1 MFECISR
8 LVGVLAKAIEQLNSL
23 TVGHV
28 SLGLHG
34 ASVGT
39 VKQQV
44 HDGDTIIVKAI
55 GNFGVRFLGVD
66 APEISFTLPGE
77 KGFTGLNNPKWE
89 VFLSNPL
96 AGFNL
101 EAGLTS
107 FLQSRVG
114 QDAAA
119 NHHRHAAKAQEA
131 LEREVTKDMMEL
143 NKSKEDF
150 EFFMAFAIEIM
161 DRYGRLL
168 GFINRN
174 QPQGD
179 RPVDYNGR
187 LLKEGF
193 ISPYFIWPNVNP
205 FRRAESIK
213 KAVIPPGQAKNEADG
228 DNALRQARG
237 WVRSAREQGLGI
249 FDHQDPLRLEPF
261 EVRFLAGRRPP
272 NRWVIDLSRNDD
284 ELIPPQKY
292 HTVANSEDRLFIP
305 EEYVPLFM
313 EAGWTKGT

>member
-1 MFECISR
+1 MS
-8 LVGVLAKAIEQLNSL
+8 KAIEQLKSL

-34 ASVGT
+34 GSVGT

-44 HDGDTIIVKAI
+44 HDGDTINVKAI

-66 APEISFTLPGE
+66 APEISFTLPGDN
-77 KGFTGLNNPKWE
+77 GFTGLNNPKWE
-89 VFLSNPL
+89 EFLSNPL
-96 AGFNL
+96 AGL
-101 EAGLTS
+101 DLGAGLSS

-114 QDAAA
+114 PGAAT
-119 NHHRHAAKAQEA
+119 NHHRHAAAAQAA
-131 LEREVTKDMMEL
+131 LEKEIMKDMMEL

-168 GFINRN
+168 GFINRD
-174 QPQGD
+174 QPQGE
-179 RPVDYNGR
+179 RPLDYNGR
-187 LLKEGF
+187 LLKEGVV
-193 ISPYFIWPNVNP
+193 SPYFIWPNVNP

-213 KAVIPPGQAKNEADG
+213 KAVIPPGKAKNSADG
-228 DNALRQARG
+228 DNTLRQARG
-237 WVRSAREQGLGI
+237 GVRSAREKGLGI
-249 FDHQDPLRLEPF
+249 FDPQDPLRLEPF

-272 NRWVIDLSRNDD
+272 NRWVIDLSKNDD

-292 HTVANSEDRLFIP
+292 FTVANSEDRLFIP
-305 EEYVPLFM
+305 EEYIPLFL
-313 EAGWTKGT
+313 EAGWSKGV